1 MQCFTENGKST
12 WTKPITPY
20 PLVKVALEV
29 PKGGPF
35 LLVFFSL
42 SKKSDLASVVVV
54 DGRVTP
60 EVSDPKGNVI
70 VQLLKR
76 KSEQE
81 EVESDSKFT
90 LVAEVRFKSWCQPC
104 RLPICFQVLGQTK
117 VKKCNTWLE
126 KGGWCLLGQGEFTK
140 ESDNLIA
147 LRHTPL
153 ALEAGE
159 KKHDQ
164 GISLFN
170 ISIQKGMIPGEILH
184 NRINVLPALPTLFE
198 EFVSRQKAWRD
209 SLGFKNN
216 QFKRISHERIAVH
229 SGYIPRDI
237 YYLNGI
243 TANDEY
249 LEKILE
255 IGFLG
260 EKNIY
265 LLPPTE
271 FAERIVFSLTH
282 FVNVTVDYQ
291 PDEVESREGVQF
303 FEYFSKG
310 LLRFQN
316 KADCEDLAW
325 YMTSLI
331 EAIQDSKG
339 GGALLTRAREVLE
352 DYIAASAIVQGT
364 APEFRQHKYNVCLK
378 PQPFISEDEDARI
391 AAKMHVFHVTSFLF
405 PKREF
410 LECVQRGCNIKKFS
424 GQNCTVKPEGK
435 RGRHRI
441 NGEPTTCAGPCSME
455 TVLTESDE
463 LLIPA
468 EEALCL
474 PLGRESPNA
483 TLIYGALI
491 EVITNWFVKNN
502 KGPQC
507 LTFVAALQEPNGE
520 WEIAPEDCHWGVETF
535 AFIPSVDISP
545 LIESLNSGDES
556 ASRFCSD
563 IPVPHLN
570 ELPLGFEERF
580 EKLKRCPVPL
590 FNKRFFWRLSS
601 EGGEYE
607 HPMRK
612 GVWVTP
618 PSL

>member
-1 MQCFTENGKST
+1 M
-12 WTKPITPY
+12 
-20 PLVKVALEV
+20 

-42 SKKSDLASVVVV
+42 SKKSDLAYVIVNQGEVISE
-54 DGRVTP
+54 VT
-60 EVSDPKGNVI
+60 DPKGNVV
-70 VQLLKR
+70 VQIQRGGEMLT
-76 KSEQE
+76 
-81 EVESDSKFT
+81 D
-90 LVAEVRFKSWCQPC
+90 VRFKSWCQPC
-104 RLPICFQVLGQTK
+104 RFPICFQVMGQTK

-140 ESDNLIA
+140 EGLVD

-153 ALEAGE
+153 TLEARGDP
-159 KKHDQ
+159 K
-164 GISLFN
+164 SLFEITIN
-170 ISIQKGMIPGEILH
+170 KIPEPKDIPK
-184 NRINVLPALPTLFE
+184 NRENVLPVLPKEFE
-198 EFVSRQKAWRD
+198 VFVKKQREWREG
-209 SLGFKNN
+209 LGFKNN
-216 QFKRISHERIAVH
+216 QFKRISHEHIAVH

-243 TANDEY
+243 TASDEY

-260 EKNIY
+260 EKNIDK
-265 LLPPTE
+265 LPPTE

-291 PDEVESREGVQF
+291 PDEVESRDGVKF

-339 GGALLTRAREVLE
+339 EGGLLTRAREVLQ

-378 PQPFISEDEDARI
+378 PYAFKSEEDDAET

-410 LECVQRGCNIKKFS
+410 LECVQRGCNIEEYR
-424 GQNCTVKPEGK
+424 GQNSIVELEGAPEG
-435 RGRHRI
+435 HRI
-441 NGEPTTCAGPCSME
+441 NCEPTTCVGPCSME
-455 TVLTESDE
+455 TVLTEDQE
-463 LLIPA
+463 LLIPG

-491 EVITNWFVKNN
+491 EVITNWFVKNK

-507 LTFVAALQEPNGE
+507 LTFVAALQEPNGK
-520 WEIAPEDCHWGVETF
+520 WEIAPEDCHWGMDTF
-535 AFIPSVDISP
+535 AFIPSEDISP
-545 LIESLNSGDES
+545 LVNLLNSGDES

-563 IPVPHLN
+563 IPVPHLKD
-570 ELPLGFEERF
+570 LPGGFNERF
-580 EKLKRCPVPL
+580 EELKKCNVPL
-590 FNKRFFWRLSS
+590 FKNRFFWRLSS
-601 EGGEYE
+601 EGGQYE

>member
-1 MQCFTENGKST
+1 
-12 WTKPITPY
+12 
-20 PLVKVALEV
+20 VALEV
-29 PKGGPF
+29 PRGGPF

-42 SKKSDLASVVVV
+42 SKKSDLAYVIV
-54 DGRVTP
+54 DKGEVISEVT
-60 EVSDPKGNVI
+60 DPKGNVV
-70 VQLLKR
+70 VQIQRGGEMLT
-76 KSEQE
+76 
-81 EVESDSKFT
+81 D
-90 LVAEVRFKSWCQPC
+90 VRFKSWCQPC
-104 RLPICFQVLGQTK
+104 RFPICFQVMGQTR
-117 VKKCNTWLE
+117 VKKCNTWSE
-126 KGGWCLLGQGEFTK
+126 HGGWCLLGQGEFIK
-140 ESDNLIA
+140 KGLID

-153 ALEAGE
+153 TLEARGVP
-159 KKHDQ
+159 K
-164 GISLFN
+164 SLFDITIN
-170 ISIQKGMIPGEILH
+170 KIPEPKAIPKNGK
-184 NRINVLPALPTLFE
+184 NVLPKLPSMFDD
-198 EFVSRQKAWRD
+198 FVGCQKKWRED
-209 SLGFKNN
+209 LCFKNS
-216 QFKRISHERIAVH
+216 QFERISHPTIAVH
-229 SGYIPRDI
+229 SGDIPRDL

-243 TANDEY
+243 VASNDY

-260 EKNIY
+260 ENIDE
-265 LLPPTE
+265 LNDTD

-291 PDEVESREGVQF
+291 PDSVKSKGHDEF

-331 EAIQDSKG
+331 EAIQDSKLEEG
-339 GGALLTRAREVLE
+339 DGLLLRRARDVLK

-364 APEFRQHKYNVCLK
+364 APEFRKHEYNVCLK
-378 PQPFISEDEDARI
+378 PQPFESEKKDAEI

-405 PKREF
+405 PKTEF
-410 LECVQRGCNIKKFS
+410 LECVQRGCESKFS
-424 GQNCTVKPEGK
+424 GQPLCTVVPPPPSRDQKK
-435 RGRHRI
+435 HRLYA
-441 NGEPTTCAGPCSME
+441 EPTACVGPCAIEMD
-455 TVLTESDE
+455 LTEDQE
-463 LLIPA
+463 LLIPG

-491 EVITNWFVKNN
+491 EVITNWFIRNGE
-502 KGPQC
+502 GPQC

-520 WEIAPEDCHWGVETF
+520 WEIAPEDCHWGIDKF
-535 AFIPSVDISP
+535 AFIPSEDISP
-545 LIESLNSGDES
+545 LVNLLNSSDES

-570 ELPLGFEERF
+570 KLPEEFNERF
-580 EKLKRCPVPL
+580 KKLKECPVPL
-590 FNKRFFWRLSS
+590 FKNRFFWRLSS
-601 EGGEYE
+601 SERGEYE

-618 PSL
+618 PPSL